1 MGVRYA
7 SILLTVIWIIYVFG
21 AFFGGSS
28 ISNGVWAV
36 NWCILNIACFAAV
49 LYGLEKNNMFFLIP
63 ALCLSIFDIVGGL
76 VNVLVNFITLNWFA
90 AIWLLAIFALTVFP
104 ECVFLAIVALTVYYA
119 MGLVTLLD
127 SLDNGDAAEEQS
139 APSSGKQDG
148 VLHV

>member
-1 MGVRYA
+1 M
-7 SILLTVIWIIYVFG
+7 IWIIYVFG
-21 AFFGGSS
+21 AFFGSSS

-63 ALCLSIFDIVGGL
+63 ALCLSIFDIAGGL

-90 AIWLLAIFALTVFP
+90 AIWLLG
-104 ECVFLAIVALTVYYA
+104 IVALTVYYA

-139 APSSGKQDG
+139 APSSWKQDG